1 MKWLVNMQTQTET
14 ALIKNCIAFMI
25 EYNFQIILFYFKILF
40 YGCQKITEVLS
51 SKLNNP

>member
-1 MKWLVNMQTQTET
+1 
-14 ALIKNCIAFMI
+14 MI

-51 SKLNNP
+51 SKLNNPQLVGAKKGVCPDKKLANTVT